1 VLDSAQLT
9 TSEVCLP
16 MSHIRARVPGLLLAV
31 ALLSLLLAGCGAE
44 ETPAPSPDP
53 AQGDAVPTAPAGPAF
68 ESSLIANPGRTY
80 TIDDLLAAGWKKS
93 DQLSAETLPGAT
105 EVWYGFFSRKDIEVR
120 VYESHDAAKQLGIEP
135 AEATINASPG
145 ARGGDHGPWTP
156 RIARYAAYAVVGN
169 MVILCE
175 LELAPCEAL
184 AEALK

>member
-1 VLDSAQLT
+1 MRALSRTL
-9 TSEVCLP
+9 SPMRLP
-16 MSHIRARVPGLLLAV
+16 ALI
-31 ALLSLLLAGCGAE
+31 ALLPILLAGCSADE
-44 ETPAPSPDP
+44 APAPSPAP
-53 AQGDAVPTAPAGPAF
+53 AQAASPAAAPADEGF
-68 ESSLIANPGRTY
+68 QTSLITSPGRTY

-105 EVWYGFFSRKDIEVR
+105 EVWYGFFTQKDIEVR
-120 VYESHDAAKQLGIEP
+120 IYETHEDAKQLGVEP

-169 MVILCE
+169 LVILCE

-184 AEALK
+184 AEQLK